1 MEKRLNKYIKK
12 VLIKDDC
19 FSEINSLIEE
29 NFVNTKVI
37 FVVDFYTYQT
47 HYLKLLE
54 LQKCS
59 LNSVEIKVIY
69 NEKKLENELLNLLN
83 ETYSM
88 IVGIGGFN
96 VLKFTKNFAIKTN
109 INYAFVN
116 LFSLKC
122 EIFTDF
128 LAYFD
133 SFNQNSPIFVLVNKQ
148 NLTHK
153 ILFDLSVNLY
163 KYSYVLFENYTLEFK
178 KNYLDILTNI
188 NAENIYEKVVACGLL
203 FYQNNIK
210 FIVKNNYND
219 FNNFIYSQVY
229 LLINKNIL
237 KKINSNNLYLID
249 KLNFSDKN
257 SLNNYINFDVKFNKF
272 YLLANKY
279 YLLNK
284 INKILEINA
293 SVLYKL
299 KCLDIYSFYTYC
311 KTCDKIKFK
320 NIFNFNNTILNKM
333 QYFEIFESVN
343 KFCA

>member
-19 FSEINSLIEE
+19 FSEINNLIEE
-29 NFVNTKVI
+29 NFVNSRVV

-47 HYLKLLE
+47 YYYKLLE

-69 NEKKLENELLNLLN
+69 SEKKSEKKLENLLN

-96 VLKFTKNFAIKTN
+96 VLKFTKNFAIKNN
-109 INYAFVN
+109 INYAIIN
-116 LFSLKC
+116 LYSLKC

-128 LAYFD
+128 LSNFDYF
-133 SFNQNSPIFVLVNKQ
+133 NPNSPIFVLINKQ
-148 NLTHK
+148 KVTHK
-153 ILFDLSVNLY
+153 LLFDLSVNLY

-178 KNYLDILTNI
+178 KNYIDIITNI

-203 FYQNNIK
+203 FNQNNIK

-229 LLINKNIL
+229 LLINRNIL
-237 KKINSNNLYLID
+237 KKINKNNLCLID
-249 KLNFSDKN
+249 MLNFNSKK

-272 YLLANKY
+272 YLLAKKY

-284 INKILEINA
+284 INKILEMNA
-293 SVLYKL
+293 TILFKL
-299 KCLDIYSFYTYC
+299 KCLDIYAFYTYC

-320 NIFNFNNTILNKM
+320 NIFNFNNTILDKM
-333 QYFEIFESVN
+333 KYFEIFESVN
-343 KFCA
+343 KFYA

>member
-29 NFVNTKVI
+29 NFVNSRVL

-69 NEKKLENELLNLLN
+69 NEKKSEKKLENLLN

-96 VLKFTKNFAIKTN
+96 VLKFTKNFAIKNN

-116 LFSLKC
+116 LYSLKC

-128 LAYFD
+128 LSNFD
-133 SFNQNSPIFVLVNKQ
+133 CFNQNSPIFVLINKQ
-148 NLTHK
+148 NVTHK

-163 KYSYVLFENYTLEFK
+163 KYSYVLFENFTLEFK
-178 KNYLDILTNI
+178 KNYIDIISNI

-203 FYQNNIK
+203 FNQNNIK
-210 FIVKNNYND
+210 FIVKNN
-219 FNNFIYSQVY
+219 
-229 LLINKNIL
+229 
-237 KKINSNNLYLID
+237 LYLID
-249 KLNFSDKN
+249 RLNFDNKK

-284 INKILEINA
+284 INKILEMNA
-293 SVLYKL
+293 TILFKL
-299 KCLDIYSFYTYC
+299 KCLDIYAFYTYC

-320 NIFNFNNTILNKM
+320 NIFNFNNTILDKM
-333 QYFEIFESVN
+333 KYFEIFESVN
-343 KFCA
+343 KFYA